1 MERLEIGYLGIAAV
15 LGLIALRI
23 PVGIVLILVSF
34 CGIWAA
40 ANLNAAWGLVRAVPF
55 QFIANWSFSAVPM
68 FLLMGFIA
76 SHAGLTRGLFA
87 AMRILLGRVPGGLA
101 CAAIGATAV
110 FSAASGSSVA
120 TAAAMSR
127 IAVPEMLKAKYDKGL
142 ATGVVAASG
151 TLGALI
157 PPSILMIL
165 YGIFTQQSIS
175 AMFMAA
181 VIPGILSA
189 FIYAAYVIV
198 RVMISPRLAPIS
210 ETRPAP
216 GELAAALKEIWPLP
230 ILILGVLG
238 GIFAGVMT
246 PTEAGAVGAA
256 LAAVL
261 AATRGELSLS
271 LMRSALRDAASGTS
285 VVFLVAMGASMFTSF
300 MGLTGLP
307 RVIANTMLSVGSD
320 PLTLIIM
327 IAIIYIALG
336 MFIDSIGLMLLTLP
350 ILLPLLSAADIN
362 MIWFGIIVIKLLE
375 IGLVTPPV
383 GLNVYVINSALR
395 GAVPLTT
402 IFRGSFGFIIMDI
415 LIIAIL
421 FTFPA
426 LALWLPSVMA
436 R

>member
-1 MERLEIGYLGIAAV
+1 MDRLEIGFVGVAAV
-15 LGLIALRI
+15 LGLIALRLPI
-23 PVGIVLILVSF
+23 GIVLVLVSF

-40 ANLNAAWGLVRAVPF
+40 TNLNAAWGLVRAVPF

-76 SHAGLTRGLFA
+76 SHAGLTRGLFG
-87 AMRILLGRVPGGLA
+87 AMRILLARVPGGLA
-101 CAAIGATAV
+101 CAAVGATAV

-127 IAVPEMLKAKYDKGL
+127 IAVPEMIKANYDKGL

-175 AMFMAA
+175 QLFMAA
-181 VIPGILSA
+181 FIPGVLSA
-189 FIYAAYVIV
+189 LIYVVFIVV
-198 RVMISPRLAPIS
+198 RVKITPSLAPVS
-210 ETRPAP
+210 TERAAP
-216 GELAAALKEIWPLP
+216 GELAAALREVWPLP
-230 ILILGVLG
+230 VLILGVLG

-246 PTEAGAVGAA
+246 PTEAGAVGAGLAAA
-256 LAAVL
+256 LAL
-261 AATRGELSLS
+261 SRGEFSFKM
-271 LMRSALRDAASGTS
+271 MRTALRDAASGTS
-285 VVFLVAMGASMFTSF
+285 VVFIVAMGASMFTSF

-307 RVIANTMLSVGSD
+307 RVIADAMLSVGDD
-320 PLTLIIM
+320 PLTLILM
-327 IAIIYIALG
+327 VAVIYIVLG

-350 ILLPLLSAADIN
+350 ILIPLLAAADIN
-362 MIWFGIIVIKLLE
+362 MIWFGILVIKLLE
-375 IGLVTPPV
+375 VGLVTPPV

-402 IFRGSFGFIIMDI
+402 IFRGASWFIVMDI
-415 LIIAIL
+415 VTVGLLIA
-421 FTFPA
+421 FPQ
-426 LALWLPSVMA
+426 LVLWLPEMMA